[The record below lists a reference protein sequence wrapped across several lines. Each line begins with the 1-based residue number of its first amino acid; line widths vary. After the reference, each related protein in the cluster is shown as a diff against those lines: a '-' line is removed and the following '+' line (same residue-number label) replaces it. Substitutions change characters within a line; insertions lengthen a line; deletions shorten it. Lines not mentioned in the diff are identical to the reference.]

1 MKKFKSVIIVKQP
14 KALVWKAM
22 RDRLPETVPFLD
34 NVAAITQ
41 THREEPTDGFVRLIN
56 LWKADVKIPGAI
68 QSIVDPSNLS
78 WLDRAEWFEAS
89 NKCQWR
95 IEPQFF
101 TDHIRCA
108 GNTYF
113 EPALGGRGTRITF
126 EGELEIAVG
135 NIGGLPA
142 FMQGPVSKAMEALVI
157 SLVPQNF
164 RKITDAL
171 SLLLEQ
177 KTDVKSSGQEGNRQ
191 RSSRWNKK
199 QP

>member
-14 KALVWKAM
+14 KPLVWKTM
-22 RDRLPETVPFLD
+22 RDRLSETVPFLD
-34 NVAAITQ
+34 NVASIAQ
-41 THREEPTDGFVRLIN
+41 VQREEMANGQVRLIN
-56 LWKADVKIPGAI
+56 LWKADVKIPAAI
-68 QSIVDPSNLS
+68 QSVLDPANLS
-78 WLDRAEWFEAS
+78 WLDHAEWFEAA

-95 IEPQFF
+95 LEPQFF
-101 TDHIRCA
+101 TDRIRCA
-108 GNTYF
+108 GSTHF

-177 KTDVKSSGQEGNRQ
+177 KSDVKSTRREANR
-191 RSSRWNKK
+191 
-199 QP
+199 

>member
-22 RDRLPETVPFLD
+22 RDRLPETAPFLD
-34 NVAAITQ
+34 NIAAITQ
-41 THREEPTDGFVRLIN
+41 VRREERTDGSVQLIN

-78 WLDRAEWFEAS
+78 WLDHAEWFERS

-108 GNTYF
+108 GSTHF

-126 EGELEIAVG
+126 AGELEITVS
-135 NIGGLPA
+135 NITGLPS
-142 FMQGPVSKAMEALVI
+142 FMRATVSKATE
-157 SLVPQNF
+157 SLVTSLIPKNF

-177 KTDVKSSGQEGNRQ
+177 KHDPKRGEKRDSG
-191 RSSRWNKK
+191 RSAR
-199 QP
+199 

>member
-1 MKKFKSVIIVKQP
+1 MKKFKSVTIVKQP

-41 THREEPTDGFVRLIN
+41 VRREELADGSVQLIN

-68 QSIVDPSNLS
+68 QSIIDPSNLS

-89 NKCQWR
+89 NRCQWR

-108 GNTYF
+108 GNTHF

-126 EGELEIAVG
+126 EGELEITVS
-135 NIGGLPA
+135 NIAGLPT
-142 FMQGPVSKAMEALVI
+142 FMQVAVSNAMESLVT
-157 SLVPQNF
+157 SLVPKNF

-177 KTDVKSSGQEGNRQ
+177 KRDSKRTRRPS
-191 RSSRWNKK
+191 
-199 QP
+199 

>member
-14 KALVWKAM
+14 QALVWKAM

-41 THREEPTDGFVRLIN
+41 THREEPTAGFVRLIN

-101 TDHIRCA
+101 TDHIRCV

-126 EGELEIAVG
+126 EGELEITVG
-135 NIGGLPA
+135 AIAGLPA
-142 FMQGPVSKAMEALVI
+142 FMQATVSKAME
-157 SLVPQNF
+157 SLVTSLIPKNF
-164 RKITDAL
+164 RKITEAI
-171 SLLLEQ
+171 SILLEP
-177 KTDVKSSGQEGNRQ
+177 KRNPKPIRRQ
-191 RSSRWNKK
+191 T
-199 QP
+199 

>member
-34 NVAAITQ
+34 NIAAITQ
-41 THREEPTDGFVRLIN
+41 VRREEPAEGSVRLIN
-56 LWKADVKIPGAI
+56 LWRADVKIPGAI

-89 NKCQWR
+89 NKCQWS

-108 GNTYF
+108 GNTHF
-113 EPALGGRGTRITF
+113 EPALGGQGTRITF
-126 EGELEIAVG
+126 EGELEITVG
-135 NIGGLPA
+135 NIAGLPA
-142 FMQGPVSKAMEALVI
+142 FMQATVSKAME
-157 SLVPQNF
+157 SLVTSLIPKNF

-177 KTDVKSSGQEGNRQ
+177 KRDSKRTRRQ
-191 RSSRWNKK
+191 A
-199 QP
+199 